1 MNKQNEFKAG
11 DLVYFPQVSNKIF
24 KLEDP
29 GISEYYPL
37 IIANDPYPMC
47 FTSEGKMSFEHE
59 RQTIFHA
66 TEENCELLSSLYGV
80 EFEKPKPRP
89 TPRQVIED
97 RLARASFAPCLVG
110 DRYDWDAMALIV
122 CVKDDKDGNVQ
133 YIDGVGN
140 VWHDAQLIDDNENE
154 IWEIEE

>member
-1 MNKQNEFKAG
+1 MQTTFKAG
-11 DLVYFPQVSNKIF
+11 DKVYYPEISNKIF
-24 KLEDP
+24 TLQKASADERYP
-29 GISEYYPL
+29 VRISDGFHES
-37 IIANDPYPMC
+37 
-47 FTSEGKMSFEHE
+47 FTSDGKFNYIHE
-59 RQTIFHA
+59 RQVIFHA
-66 TEENCELLSSLYGV
+66 TDENHALLEQLFST

-89 TPRQVIED
+89 TPRQVIEH

-110 DRYDWDAMALIV
+110 DRYHWDAMALIV

-154 IWEIEE
+154 ITEIEE